1 MRQSTALH
9 ATRRNQVSA
18 VVRQAKH
25 YCVDRDADLQDVVAE
40 ALHAF
45 LAKGKVVGD
54 RRHLRDERPAVLE
67 QPVSN
72 PLAFSASP
80 HATLASRSCPGAGAK
95 PRRVLPRAGAITS
108 RFESL
113 EKLWRRRDER
123 TSFAPSRR
131 DSNLCFSLER
141 ASPWLVISRTSTP
154 GGTARCHRD
163 SEGWRFRRDSR
174 TLVKTRTTFAWKSMC
189 LDQAE
194 VPNRLRRP
202 LESMGC
208 RPLQK

>member
-9 ATRRNQVSA
+9 ATRRNRVSA

-25 YCVDRDADLQDVVAE
+25 YCVDRDADLQDVVADPPRLPGWE
-40 ALHAF
+40 R
-45 LAKGKVVGD
+45 VVGD
-54 RRHLRDERPAVLE
+54 GRHLPEERPAVLD

-72 PLAFSASP
+72 PLAFSGSRMR
-80 HATLASRSCPGAGAK
+80 LSASRSCLVAGAK

-123 TSFAPSRR
+123 TSFGPSRR
-131 DSNLCFSLER
+131 DSNPCFSLER

>member
-25 YCVDRDADLQDVVAE
+25 YCVDRDADLHDVVADPPRLPGWE
-40 ALHAF
+40 R
-45 LAKGKVVGD
+45 VVGD
-54 RRHLRDERPAVLE
+54 GRRHLPEQRPALLD

-72 PLAFSASP
+72 PLAFSGSP
-80 HATLASRSCPGAGAK
+80 HATLRFPKLLVAGAK
-95 PRRVLPRAGAITS
+95 PRRVLPRAGAITW

-123 TSFAPSRR
+123 TSFGPSRR
-131 DSNLCFSLER
+131 DSNPCFSLER
-141 ASPWLVISRTSTP
+141 ASPCVVISPTSTP
-154 GGTARCHRD
+154 GATARCHRD
-163 SEGWRFRRDSR
+163 SEGWRLRRDSR
-174 TLVKTRTTFAWKSMC
+174 TLVKTRTTFAWNH
-189 LDQAE
+189 AE

-202 LESMGC
+202 LESMDC
-208 RPLQK
+208 RPLHK